1 MDRALEL
8 VARASN
14 LVARVDPRSQSAE
27 GLRQGLLGLQAQ
39 IDRLKVLQARW
50 MTEADARKVWDGT
63 GARDLADWLAGATNS
78 SLGEARRRAK
88 LGAAL
93 GASPELSDAV
103 AAGELS
109 ADAAE
114 ALHDAVLAPPE
125 GADVSELVA
134 ACKGANPRQ
143 AKDAAERWKE
153 LHSPESE
160 ADAEERRHQ
169 ARAVRSTAPVDGLV
183 TTTVTLPTLQSRQFH
198 QAITAAAGAPA
209 AGDARTTAQRLADG
223 LILLCDAY
231 AKGEVTGGREKP
243 TILITFPAESFEGS
257 SDEPGVTAQGDRIPA
272 HVVRRLAENAH
283 LHRVVVAGSK
293 ILDLGMR
300 VRFATDAQYQALVV
314 RDRGCRWPGCHIPAA
329 WCEID
334 HLVPFTEGGA
344 TTLDNLVMW
353 CSHHHH
359 EKHRPGVIVHGDAHD
374 LQLQLVDGTRV
385 HCPSPARTASAA
397 A

>member
-1 MDRALEL
+1 MDRAIGLCAQANDL
-8 VARASN
+8 VARI
-14 LVARVDPRSQSAE
+14 DPHAQSAQV
-27 GLRQGLLGLQAQ
+27 LRQGLLGLQAQ
-39 IDRLKVLQARW
+39 IDRLRVIQATW
-50 MTEADARKVWDGT
+50 MTEADARRVWEGT
-63 GARDLADWLAGATNS
+63 GARDMADWLAGRTNS
-78 SLGEARRRAK
+78 SLGEARKKAK

-103 AAGELS
+103 VAGELS
-109 ADAAE
+109 PDTAE
-114 ALHDAVLAPPE
+114 ALHDAVLAPPD
-125 GADVSELVA
+125 GADVAELVA

-153 LHSPESE
+153 LHSPETE
-160 ADAEERRHQ
+160 ADAEERRYR
-169 ARAVRSTAPVDGLV
+169 ARAVRSTQPVDGLV

-198 QAITAAAGAPA
+198 QAISAAAGAPA
-209 AGDARTTAQRLADG
+209 AADDRTPAQRLADG

-243 TILITFPAESFEGS
+243 TVLITFSAEAFEGDT
-257 SDEPGVTAQGDRIPA
+257 DEPGVTAHGDRIPA

-283 LHRVVVAGSK
+283 LHRVLVAGSK

-300 VRFATDAQYQALVV
+300 VRFATEAQYQALLV

-334 HLVPFTEGGA
+334 HLVPFPEGGP
-344 TTLDNLVMW
+344 TDLDNLVMW

-359 EKHRPGVIVHGDAHD
+359 EKHRPGVAVHGDAND
-374 LQLQLVDGTRV
+374 LRLDLVDGTRL
-385 HCPSPARTASAA
+385 HCPPRARTASAA